1 MRIKITLAIAFGALA
16 SLLAA
21 STVTADEAVNLLPN
35 KVEQIDQRT
44 RDSKTFHL
52 GGIQYE
58 TVFAEALHYKDSN
71 GDWADTVLEF
81 QAGNGEWEMKTHP
94 FYHATVGAT
103 TVTMTHPTG
112 TEGIRWRTPALLSVG
127 DNYASYMDDGLE
139 WVYKLTHRG
148 VKLTAEVEAPRGP
161 KLYSFAFTPI
171 GGLEPFGIDPSGN
184 AVSGY
189 NKHLPSAG
197 NLGAAAVSFVNEE
210 SDDVTEWLMQTPRIV
225 VPRPVII
232 GADKEIYSA
241 GRWIVQNGSLLFYFD
256 DTGLPVGAYP
266 YLIDPTSEFDIAAN
280 ADDGLVYA
288 NPAGSYPPSCTAGN
302 DSATSHDVLRGKSG
316 SNYGIQIG
324 VVRWDTSGIPD
335 NVTVTAA
342 SLRLYIAS
350 TTDTDSRSA
359 VMGWYV
365 HDGSI
370 SCDDF
375 NSTAGTDAHGG
386 TAISSLSTGGNNT
399 FALTNLTNVS
409 LTSYTGMRINVSGST
424 PTGSNS
430 FEFAALEHASYD
442 PPRLAVTYVV
452 PSAALSGTAQPN
464 ASELEIRNGGQ
475 TVILTLT
482 GTTWAADGAT
492 FNAQRQNIIDGLD
505 SAQSETYGWNN
516 EVRDKIPVTDVIRT
530 SDTVVTITLSAA
542 SAYAITSTETI
553 TATIPA
559 SATAASG
566 AITASPTFEV
576 APGSESLAITG
587 TLGDNATAAEIRSGG
602 QTLLLTLTNA
612 TWVAS
617 GGTFDA
623 QRQNIINGIDS
634 AQSDQNGWDTQR
646 ANLPVTDVVRS
657 SDTLVTITLS
667 ALADYAIP
675 AIETLTAVAPAST
688 MNYPTDLTGS
698 PTFTITPSF
707 VSSGTWTSAAINLS
721 AITDLAYCAV
731 GWSSTVPA
739 NTTLSMEYS
748 SDGGTTYTPL
758 SSSGACPFTENTSLS
773 TISDFRIRATL
784 TSTDA
789 TITPSLTALGV
800 VAGDTTGQTVRYQ
813 LNTTPALT
821 IDDRTGN
828 GHSATMSFPS
838 HPSGVSSTVGSM
850 TALRSAPAAQQVKL
864 GIPQIT
870 SPVTGTAVS
879 DNLFNLDETGWAEL
893 PGYSIV
899 NTMATAGDGLPIRFV
914 WYLMLG
920 FLTIMLGFW
929 ILNLTQSL
937 FAAGGAMA
945 LGIGAA
951 LAIGGGLMPG
961 WVIFVFIPVALG
973 IILFR
978 KGLPI

>member
-1 MRIKITLAIAFGALA
+1 MRIRSTLAVVFGVLVAMLA
-16 SLLAA
+16 V
-21 STVTADEAVNLLPN
+21 STVTADGPIDLAPN
-35 KVEQIDQRT
+35 KIELIDQRT

-52 GGIQYE
+52 GGREYE
-58 TVFAEALHYKDSN
+58 TVFAEASHYRMEN
-71 GDWADTVLEF
+71 GDWGDTLLQF
-81 QAGNGEWEMKTHP
+81 QAGVGQYEMKTHP
-94 FYHATVGAT
+94 FYHAALQTD
-103 TVTMTHPTG
+103 TVTMTHPSRA
-112 TEGIRWRTPALLSVG
+112 EGIQWQTPAPLSIGV
-127 DNYASYMDDGLE
+127 NSASYMDDGLE
-139 WVYKLTHRG
+139 WVYKLAHRG
-148 VKLTAEVEAPRGP
+148 IKLTAEVEEPRGP
-161 KLYSFAFTPI
+161 KLYSFAFAPL

-210 SDDVTEWLMQTPRIV
+210 SQDVTEWLMQTPRIV

-232 GADKEIYSA
+232 GADKEIYPA

-256 DTGLPVGAYP
+256 DTGLPAGAYP
-266 YLIDPTSEFDIAAN
+266 YLIDPTSEFDIAAD

-324 VVRWDTSGIPD
+324 VVRWDTGDIPD

-350 TTDTDSRSA
+350 KTDTDSRSA

-386 TAISSLSTGGNNT
+386 TAISSLSAGGNNT

-442 PPRLAVTYVV
+442 PPRLTVTYVV

-464 ASELEIRNGGQ
+464 ASELEIRNGDQ

-516 EVRDKIPVTDVIRT
+516 EVRDKIPVTDVVRT
-530 SDTVVTITLSAA
+530 SDTVATITLSAA

-587 TLGDNATAAEIRSGG
+587 TLGDNATAAEIRSGD

-612 TWVAS
+612 TWAAD
-617 GGTFDA
+617 GATFNA
-623 QRQNIINGIDS
+623 QRQNIIDGVDS
-634 AQSDQNGWDTQR
+634 AQSDQNGWDAQR
-646 ANLPVTDVVRS
+646 ANLPVTDVVRT

-667 ALADYAIP
+667 ALANYAIP
-675 AIETLTAVAPAST
+675 ATETLTAVAPASA

-698 PTFTITPSF
+698 PSFTITPSF
-707 VSSGTWTSAAINLS
+707 VSSGTWTSAAIDLS
-721 AITDLAYCAV
+721 GITDLAYCTV
-731 GWSSTVPA
+731 GWTSTTPA
-739 NTTLSMEYS
+739 NTNLDMAYS
-748 SDGGTTYTPL
+748 SDGGGTYTDFT
-758 SSSGACPFTENTSLS
+758 SNGACPFTLNTSLS
-773 TISDFRIRATL
+773 TISDLRIRATL

-789 TITPSLTALGV
+789 TTTPSLTALGV
-800 VAGDTTGQTVRYQ
+800 VAGDTAGQTVRYQ

-838 HPSGVSSTVGSM
+838 LPSGVSSTVGSM
-850 TALRSAPAAQQVKL
+850 TALRSAPSAQTARGVPQV
-864 GIPQIT
+864 T
-870 SPVTGTAVS
+870 SPVTGAAVS
-879 DNLFNLDETGWAEL
+879 DNIFNTAETGWTGL
-893 PGYSIV
+893 PGYQLV
-899 NTMATAGDGLPIRFV
+899 DTMATAGDGLPAQFI
-914 WYLMLG
+914 WYIILG
-920 FLTIMLGFW
+920 LVTIMLGFFA
-929 ILNLTQSL
+929 LNLTQSL
-937 FAAGGAMA
+937 FAAGVAMA
-945 LGIGAA
+945 LGLGASVA
-951 LAIGGGLMPG
+951 MGGGLLPG
-961 WVIFVFIPVALG
+961 WTIFVFIPIAIGMIFLRPRLA
-973 IILFR
+973 I
-978 KGLPI
+978 